1 MSLLNKLKT
10 IERYE
15 EYLQRNFNFRKF
27 NLKCYINLGKSKIS
41 TNIFYVSTVDFLRF
55 LDADEIIFAGENSM
69 IKISL
74 FRNNKII
81 LSIETLKQLIQEKII
96 YLTNVYR
103 IYKYNLAPRVNYSF
117 FHTIIFFNKNDL
129 LNFKES
135 ELYVFKM
142 KSGFFKE
149 KTLGELQQ
157 TSFIRNLEKIDV
169 F

>member
-69 IKISL
+69 IKISIQKQQKVIYSIN
-74 FRNNKII
+74 RNTKA
-81 LSIETLKQLIQEKII
+81 
-96 YLTNVYR
+96 TNTG
-103 IYKYNLAPRVNYSF
+103 KNNLPN
-117 FHTIIFFNKNDL
+117 
-129 LNFKES
+129 
-135 ELYVFKM
+135 
-142 KSGFFKE
+142 
-149 KTLGELQQ
+149 
-157 TSFIRNLEKIDV
+157 
-169 F
+169 